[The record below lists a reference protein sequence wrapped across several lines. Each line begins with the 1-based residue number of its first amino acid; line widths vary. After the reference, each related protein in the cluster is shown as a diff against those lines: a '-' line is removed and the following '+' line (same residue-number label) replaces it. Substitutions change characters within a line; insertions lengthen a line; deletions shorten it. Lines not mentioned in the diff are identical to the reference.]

1 MNQKTIADRLALIIG
16 ILLIIEGIWEF
27 FSPVVFVVLTG
38 NVTHGIIHIVLGLI
52 GAWTGWNARARGFCI
67 FLGLL
72 LIAVGI
78 LWFIPAGNE
87 LVVRLLNVNQAV
99 ACVNLIVGAILLI
112 AGFASRAR
120 AGG

>member
-1 MNQKTIADRLALIIG
+1 MNQKTIADRFALLIG
-16 ILLIIEGIWEF
+16 VLLIIEGIWEL

-38 NVTHGIIHIVLGLI
+38 NVTHGIIHILLGFI
-52 GAWTGWNARARGFCI
+52 GVWTGWNARARGFCI

-72 LIAVGI
+72 LIAVGA

-99 ACVNLIVGAILLI
+99 ACVNLIVGAISLI
-112 AGFASRAR
+112 AGLASRSR
-120 AGG
+120 PL